1 MTEEPA
7 IVASRD
13 HEDEEISGFAIA
25 TVLLRFRRMIVVMAA
40 IGFALGMAWGL
51 TSPRVY
57 KSTATFIPQ
66 LAQGPS
72 SGLALAASQLGF
84 SVPSSG
90 GAWSPQ
96 MYVELVRSRSV
107 LMPIVLDTVTVAEQG
122 GKRATLM
129 DLLKVTAANPERRA
143 TAAIQVL
150 GQMVQASE
158 EKKLGA
164 VTFSVLSQWPSVS
177 LAVAERLVQRVDR
190 FNIETRKSQALAE
203 RQFVEGQV
211 AESEV
216 ALRVG
221 ENRLQSF
228 LQGNRE
234 IGGSPG
240 LSFERERLQREVT
253 RLNQLYTSWLQSR
266 EEARIR
272 EIRDTPVITV
282 IEEPRLPFIGEPRKS
297 IQKAMVGGVAGV
309 AIGVLMAFLVEGLA
323 LARKASS
330 DEAREFFRLLNEAKP
345 RFLKRQSS

>member
-7 IVASRD
+7 ILASQD
-13 HEDEEISGFAIA
+13 DEDEEISAFAIA
-25 TVLLRFRRMIVVMAA
+25 TVLLRWRRMIAVMAT
-40 IGFALGMAWGL
+40 IGCGLGLAGGL

-66 LAQGPS
+66 AAQGSS
-72 SGLALAASQLGF
+72 SGLAQAASQLGF
-84 SVPSSG
+84 SIPSSG

-107 LMPIVLDTVTVAEQG
+107 LMPIVLDTVTVTEEG
-122 GKRATLM
+122 GKRAALV
-129 DLLKVTAANPERRA
+129 DLLKVKAPTPERRA
-143 TAAIQVL
+143 TGAVQVL
-150 GQMVQASE
+150 GKMVQATE
-158 EKKLGA
+158 ERKLGG
-164 VTFSVLSQWPSVS
+164 VTLSVVSRWPSVS

-211 AESEV
+211 AESEA
-216 ALRVG
+216 ALREV

-234 IGGSPG
+234 IGGSPS
-240 LSFERERLQREVT
+240 LSFERDRLQREVT
-253 RLNQLYTSWLQSR
+253 RLNLLYTSWLQSR

-282 IEEPRLPFIGEPRKS
+282 LEEPRLPLIGEPRKS
-297 IQKAMVGGVAGV
+297 VQKGMVGGFAGL
-309 AIGVLMAFLVEGLA
+309 ALGALIAFLIEGLA
-323 LARKASS
+323 IARKASS
-330 DEAREFFRLLNEAKP
+330 DEAREFFRLLNEATP
-345 RFLKRQSS
+345 QFLKRRRT